1 MSDSGGDTVRRN
13 SMLVKTVR
21 VKFDNRLQRSFY
33 NLGSFINLLTLFLYH
48 LLIMFM
54 IFSPDQ
60 FFRLPKI
67 KCHLLCQAG
76 KILRYDCRL
85 GYFFVAEYLGYI
97 LMCFVAMKRTW
108 SKRKEKKRVYSDQ
121 LSFVLLYIFLK
132 FLLLYSDFRQ
142 RRTFGSRSK

>member
-1 MSDSGGDTVRRN
+1 
-13 SMLVKTVR
+13 MLVKTVR

-97 LMCFVAMKRTW
+97 LMCFVAMKRT
-108 SKRKEKKRVYSDQ
+108 
-121 LSFVLLYIFLK
+121 
-132 FLLLYSDFRQ
+132 
-142 RRTFGSRSK
+142 

>member
-1 MSDSGGDTVRRN
+1 
-13 SMLVKTVR
+13 MLVKTVR

-33 NLGSFINLLTLFLYH
+33 NLGSLINLLTLFLYLTKYH

-54 IFSPDQ
+54 IFFPDQ

-97 LMCFVAMKRTW
+97 LMCFVAMKRT
-108 SKRKEKKRVYSDQ
+108 
-121 LSFVLLYIFLK
+121 
-132 FLLLYSDFRQ
+132 
-142 RRTFGSRSK
+142 

>member
-13 SMLVKTVR
+13 SMLVKNLR
-21 VKFDNRLQRSFY
+21 VKFDNRLQRSFLQFRVF
-33 NLGSFINLLTLFLYH
+33 NQLADT
-48 LLIMFM
+48 
-54 IFSPDQ
+54 FSLSPQVSPVDNVHDFFFPDQ

-97 LMCFVAMKRTW
+97 LMCFVAMKRT
-108 SKRKEKKRVYSDQ
+108 
-121 LSFVLLYIFLK
+121 
-132 FLLLYSDFRQ
+132 
-142 RRTFGSRSK
+142 